1 VALTMMV
8 TLMTYANICCKVFVF
23 NISYKEI
30 KKSLE
35 FENPK
40 FTLLMAFRPEEFKVS
55 IIPRIV
61 DVKSK

>member
-1 VALTMMV
+1 
-8 TLMTYANICCKVFVF
+8 MTYANICCKVFVF